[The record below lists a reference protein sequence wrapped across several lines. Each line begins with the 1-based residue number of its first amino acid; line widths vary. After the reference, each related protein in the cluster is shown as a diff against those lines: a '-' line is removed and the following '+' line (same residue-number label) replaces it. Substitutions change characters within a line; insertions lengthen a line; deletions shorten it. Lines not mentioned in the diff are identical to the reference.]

1 MELWGGKGRNRVRD
15 LQPMLTFCSHREG
28 LTGIERDRKGLSGTE
43 IVGVIGKDL
52 EIIDWFA
59 ALSRRCP
66 RAPLIEEQDI
76 RAGLLR
82 DAVVISRNLS

>member
-1 MELWGGKGRNRVRD
+1 
-15 LQPMLTFCSHREG
+15 MLTFCSHQEK
-28 LTGIERDRKGLSGTE
+28 LAGIARDRGGLSGTE

-66 RAPLIEEQDI
+66 RAVLIEEQDI
-76 RAGLLR
+76 RAGLLK
-82 DAVVISRNLS
+82 DCCDNS